1 LPAFFGS
8 KASLKDMI
16 PPTEDIENRLAELD
30 PEIELLALEPAG
42 GDALR
47 LYLDHP
53 EGVNLELCQRVTSEF
68 RDLLVDHT
76 LEVSS
81 PGPERPLTKPA
92 HFSRFEG
99 RRAKVRTIE
108 PIQDRRNFTG
118 TILEGAEEEL
128 TLGVD
133 NSVVRIPYTSV
144 ERAHLAPDIAEGA
157 AQ

>member
-1 LPAFFGS
+1 
-8 KASLKDMI
+8 MI
-16 PPTEDIENRLAELD
+16 PRTEDIEKRLAELD
-30 PEIELLALEPAG
+30 PQIELLALEPAG

-47 LYLDHP
+47 IYVDHP
-53 EGVNLELCQRVTSEF
+53 DGVNLEICQNVTSELT
-68 RDLLVDHT
+68 DLLIDHS
-76 LEVSS
+76 LEVTS

-92 HFSRFEG
+92 HFARFEG
-99 RRAKVRTIE
+99 RRAKVTTIE

-144 ERAHLAPDIAEGA
+144 ERSHLVPDIAEGA
-157 AQ
+157 TK